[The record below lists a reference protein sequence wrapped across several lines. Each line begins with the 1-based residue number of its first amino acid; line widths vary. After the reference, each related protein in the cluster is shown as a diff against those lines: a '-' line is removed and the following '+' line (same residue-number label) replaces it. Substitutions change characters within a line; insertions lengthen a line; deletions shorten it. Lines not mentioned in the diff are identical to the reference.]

1 MDDLIIYKS
10 LSFLRS
16 GNDVT
21 SDQLLKKSF
30 FKGCDLDSINDRYS
44 ELSRMGYCAGSRKGD
59 VITLRLTAAGKSF
72 LSDWKYRSCV
82 NIRNSVISYL
92 VGIVSGVVISYLAS
106 YLLSL

>member
-10 LSFLRS
+10 LSFLKS

-59 VITLRLTAAGKSF
+59 VITLCLTASGKSF
-72 LSDWKYRSCV
+72 LADRKYRSRINV
-82 NIRNSVISYL
+82 RNSVISYL
-92 VGIVSGVVISYLAS
+92 AGIVSGVMISYLAS